1 MTPKKINIAII
12 GFGNIGSYFYKILE
26 KNIKTITTKTGK
38 VPFVKYISAKNISK
52 KRNIKIPKSKWFKN
66 PMYLTSKKNIDVIVE
81 LIGGSD
87 GIAKKIVFSALKN
100 KKHVI
105 TANKA
110 LMAKYGDQL
119 AHIAEKN
126 KVNLEYEASVAGG
139 VPVIR
144 LIKEGLIANK
154 INKIYGILNGTTN
167 YILSTMEETGR
178 SFSEVL
184 DDAKKLGFAENNPA
198 SDLEGNDAAAKIK
211 ILSSIAF
218 NKTISKNKILTEG
231 IQNLNQKDIYHAKN
245 LGYKIKLLA
254 IAEIKNNKLM
264 ERVHPCLILKNSYI
278 ANINGVLNAIV
289 VDGYP
294 IGRSVLQGEG
304 AGPGPTSSAL
314 ISDLCSILRGNI
326 KYPFGVSCFL
336 RKKIRKFNILNHA
349 CSSYLRIEVKDQPG
363 VLSSI
368 TKIFAKSKI
377 SIKNLIQVPNKKK
390 KKATVVIITH
400 EALEKNFNNL
410 LSNLYKNKF
419 VLKKPIFIR
428 IEKFK

>member
-1 MTPKKINIAII
+1 MKPEKINIAII
-12 GFGNIGSYFYKILE
+12 GLGNIGSFFYKILE
-26 KNIKTITTKTGK
+26 KNKKKITIKTGK
-38 VPFVKYISAKNISK
+38 MPFVRYISAKNIKK
-52 KRNIKIPKSKWFKN
+52 KRSIKIPKSKWIGN
-66 PMYLTSKKNIDVIVE
+66 PMHLASKKNIDIIVE
-81 LIGGSD
+81 LVGGSD

-119 AHIAEKN
+119 ARIAEKN
-126 KVNLEYEASVAGG
+126 NVNLEYEAAVAGG
-139 VPVIR
+139 VPVIK

-167 YILSTMEETGR
+167 YILSTMDDTGK

-184 DDAKKLGFAENNPA
+184 NDAKKFGFAENNPA
-198 SDLEGNDAAAKIK
+198 SDVEGNDAAAKIK

-218 NKTISKNKILTEG
+218 NKTISKNQILIEG
-231 IQNLNQKDIYHAKN
+231 IQNINQTDIYHAKN

-254 IAEIKNNKLM
+254 IAEIKNNKLI
-264 ERVHPCLILKNSYI
+264 ERVHPCLIIKDSYI
-278 ANINGVLNAIV
+278 ANVNGVLNAIV

-294 IGRSVLQGEG
+294 AGKTVIQGEG
-304 AGPGPTSSAL
+304 AGPGPTSSAI
-314 ISDLCSILRGNI
+314 ISDLCSILSGDI
-326 KYPFGVSCFL
+326 KYPFAISCSL
-336 RKKIRKFNILNHA
+336 RKKIGRFNILNRS

-377 SIKNLIQVPNKKK
+377 SIKNLVQVPDRRK
-390 KKATVVIITH
+390 KKATIIIITH
-400 EALEKNFNNL
+400 ETLEKNFHNL
-410 LSNLYKNKF
+410 LSYLLKNKF
-419 VLKKPIFIR
+419 ILKKPIFIR
-428 IEKFK
+428 IEKI

>member
-26 KNIKTITTKTGK
+26 KNKKTITTKTGK
-38 VPFVKYISAKNISK
+38 VPFVKYISAKSISK

-167 YILSTMEETGR
+167 YILSTMEETGK

-184 DDAKKLGFAENNPA
+184 DNAKKLGFAENNPA
-198 SDLEGNDAAAKIK
+198 ADLEGNDAAAKIK

-336 RKKIRKFNILNHA
+336 RKKIGKFNILNHA
-349 CSSYLRIEVKDQPG
+349 CSSYLSIEVKDQPG

-368 TKIFAKSKI
+368 TKIFAKNKI
-377 SIKNLIQVPNKKK
+377 SIKNLIQIPDRKNKK
-390 KKATVVIITH
+390 ASVVIITH
-400 EALEKNFNNL
+400 ENLEKNFNNL
-410 LSNLYKNKF
+410 LANLYKNKF

-428 IEKFK
+428 IEKI

>member
-26 KNIKTITTKTGK
+26 KNKKTITTKTGK
-38 VPFVKYISAKNISK
+38 VPFVKYISAKSISK

-336 RKKIRKFNILNHA
+336 RKKIGKLNILNHA

-368 TKIFAKSKI
+368 TKIFAKNKI
-377 SIKNLIQVPNKKK
+377 SIKNLIQIPDRKNKK
-390 KKATVVIITH
+390 ASVVIITH
-400 EALEKNFNNL
+400 ENLEKNFNNL
-410 LSNLYKNKF
+410 LANLYKNKF

-428 IEKFK
+428 IEKI

>member
-1 MTPKKINIAII
+1 MVQQSNEFNIQ
-12 GFGNIGSYFYKILE
+12 
-26 KNIKTITTKTGK
+26 
-38 VPFVKYISAKNISK
+38 
-52 KRNIKIPKSKWFKN
+52 
-66 PMYLTSKKNIDVIVE
+66 KNIDVIVE

-139 VPVIR
+139 VPVVR
-144 LIKEGLIANK
+144 LIKEGLTANK
-154 INKIYGILNGTTN
+154 INKVYGILNGTTN
-167 YILSTMEETGR
+167 YILSKMEETGKT
-178 SFSEVL
+178 FSEVL
-184 DDAKKLGFAENNPA
+184 DDAKNLGFAESNPT
-198 SDLEGNDAAAKIK
+198 SDLEGNDAADKIK

-231 IQNLNQKDIYHAKN
+231 IQNINQTDIYYAKN

-254 IAEIKNNKLM
+254 IAEIKKNKLI

-304 AGPGPTSSAL
+304 AGPGATSSAL
-314 ISDLCSILRGNI
+314 ISDLCSILSGNI
-326 KYPFGVSCFL
+326 KYPFGISYFL
-336 RKKIRKFNILNHA
+336 RKKIGKFNILNRA

-377 SIKNLIQVPNKKK
+377 SIKNLIQVPDRKNKR
-390 KKATVVIITH
+390 ATIIIITH
-400 EALEKNFNNL
+400 ETLEKNFHNL
-410 LSNLYKNKF
+410 LSYLYKNKF
-419 VLKKPIFIR
+419 ILKKPIFIR
-428 IEKFK
+428 IEKI

>member
-1 MTPKKINIAII
+1 MKPKKINIAII
-12 GFGNIGSYFYKILE
+12 GFGNIGSFFYKILE
-26 KNIKTITTKTGK
+26 KNKKTIATKTGR
-38 VPFVKYISAKNISK
+38 VPFVKYISAKNINK
-52 KRNIKIPKSKWFKN
+52 KRSIKIPKTKWFSN
-66 PMYLTSKKNIDVIVE
+66 PMLLTSKKSIDVVVE

-87 GIAKKIVFSALKN
+87 GMAKKVVFSALKN

-119 AHIAEKN
+119 AEIAEKN

-139 VPVIR
+139 VPILK
-144 LIKEGLIANK
+144 LIKEGFATNK

-167 YILSTMEETGR
+167 YILSTMEETGKT
-178 SFSEVL
+178 FSEVL
-184 DDAKKLGFAENNPA
+184 DDAKSLGFAESNPA
-198 SDLEGNDAAAKIK
+198 SDLEGNDAADKIK

-231 IQNLNQKDIYHAKN
+231 IQNINQTDIYHAKN

-254 IAEIKNNKLM
+254 IAEIKNNKLI

-304 AGPGPTSSAL
+304 AGPGATSSAL
-314 ISDLCSILRGNI
+314 ISDLCSILSGNI
-326 KYPFGVSCFL
+326 KYPFGMSYSL
-336 RKKIRKFNILNHA
+336 RKKIGKFNILNRA

-377 SIKNLIQVPNKKK
+377 SIKNLVQVPDRKNKR
-390 KKATVVIITH
+390 ATVVIITH
-400 EALEKNFNNL
+400 RTLEKNFHNL
-410 LSNLYKNKF
+410 LSYLNKNKF
-419 VLKKPIFIR
+419 VLQKPIFIR
-428 IEKFK
+428 IEKI

>member
-1 MTPKKINIAII
+1 MTPKKVNIAIV

-26 KNIKTITTKTGK
+26 KNKKIITTKTGK
-38 VPFVKYISAKNISK
+38 VPFVKYISAKSINK
-52 KRNIKIPKSKWFKN
+52 KRSIKIPKSKWFKN

-139 VPVIR
+139 VPVVR
-144 LIKEGLIANK
+144 LIKEGLTANK
-154 INKIYGILNGTTN
+154 INKVYGILNGTTN
-167 YILSTMEETGR
+167 YILSKMEETGKT
-178 SFSEVL
+178 FSEVL
-184 DDAKKLGFAENNPA
+184 DDAKNLGFAESNPT
-198 SDLEGNDAAAKIK
+198 SDLEGNDAADKIK

-231 IQNLNQKDIYHAKN
+231 IQNINQTDIYHAKN

-254 IAEIKNNKLM
+254 IAEIKKNKLI

-314 ISDLCSILRGNI
+314 ISDLCSILNRNI
-326 KYPFGVSCFL
+326 KYPFGTSCLL
-336 RKKIRKFNILNHA
+336 RKKIGKFNILDRA
-349 CSSYLRIEVKDQPG
+349 CSSYVRIEVKDQPG

-377 SIKNLIQVPNKKK
+377 SIKNLIQAPDRKN
-390 KKATVVIITH
+390 KKATIVIITH
-400 EALEKNFNNL
+400 ETLEKNFHNL
-410 LSNLYKNKF
+410 LSYLYKNKF
-419 VLKKPIFIR
+419 ILKKPIFIR
-428 IEKFK
+428 IEKI

>member
-1 MTPKKINIAII
+1 MYSERVNIGLA

-26 KNIKTITTKTGK
+26 KNKIRITNKTGK
-38 VPFVKYISAKNISK
+38 IPFIKYISAKNLKK
-52 KRNIKIPKSKWFKN
+52 KRNVTIPRSKWVKRSIDLV
-66 PMYLTSKKNIDVIVE
+66 YKDDVDVIVE
-81 LIGGSD
+81 LIGGSE
-87 GIAKKIVFSALKN
+87 GVTKKLVFSALKN

-126 KVNLEYEASVAGG
+126 NVNLEYEASVAGG
-139 VPVIR
+139 IPVIR
-144 LIKEGLIANK
+144 IIKEGLIANK

-198 SDLEGNDAAAKIK
+198 SDLEGNDAADKIK

-231 IQNLNQKDIYHAKN
+231 IQNINQTDIYHAKN

-254 IAEIKNNKLM
+254 IAEIKNNKLI

-314 ISDLCSILRGNI
+314 ISDLCSILSGNI

-336 RKKIRKFNILNHA
+336 RKKIGKFNILSHF

-368 TKIFAKSKI
+368 TKIFAKNKI
-377 SIKNLIQVPNKKK
+377 SIKNLIQIPDRKK
-390 KKATVVIITH
+390 KKASVVIITH
-400 EALEKNFNNL
+400 ENLEKNFNNL
-410 LSNLYKNKF
+410 LANLYKNKF

-428 IEKFK
+428 IEKI